1 LCRSGYYFCMHFLSK
16 RYLLIGAGLIASALL
31 GIHIYQNQSQ
41 YRGVLFPGEEK
52 PVSESPD
59 SPQVTIQAE
68 GQGRYTIEPVPI
80 GPEGSEPASGIPS
93 LDRPVIFPAGFPQ
106 EARGIMS
113 DKIKANVALLK
124 KEPRSFDGWMNLAVL
139 RKMIDDYEGARQI
152 WEFLTLASPQQ
163 PGPFANL
170 ASLYAFDL
178 KDPVRAKENFTK
190 AIQKNPKDVSVY
202 RNAYDFYR
210 YFLKDN
216 NQAKLMLT
224 EGIAQTKSPDLQYLL
239 DHYDEL

>member
-1 LCRSGYYFCMHFLSK
+1 
-16 RYLLIGAGLIASALL
+16 
-31 GIHIYQNQSQ
+31 
-41 YRGVLFPGEEK
+41 
-52 PVSESPD
+52 
-59 SPQVTIQAE
+59 
-68 GQGRYTIEPVPI
+68 
-80 GPEGSEPASGIPS
+80 
-93 LDRPVIFPAGFPQ
+93 
-106 EARGIMS
+106 
-113 DKIKANVALLK
+113 
-124 KEPRSFDGWMNLAVL
+124 MNLAVL